1 MLLSEK
7 LLLLL
12 FSSLLVFINKIV
24 LINGLHVN
32 GVWSP
37 SADTLK
43 VIHLSIFFKLN
54 FKLLFHIILFYLNLK
69 CF

>member
-1 MLLSEK
+1 MLLCEK

-12 FSSLLVFINKIV
+12 FWSLLVFINKIV

-43 VIHLSIFFKLN
+43 VIHLYFFS
-54 FKLLFHIILFYLNLK
+54 FKLLFDILFYLNLK
-69 CF
+69 RF